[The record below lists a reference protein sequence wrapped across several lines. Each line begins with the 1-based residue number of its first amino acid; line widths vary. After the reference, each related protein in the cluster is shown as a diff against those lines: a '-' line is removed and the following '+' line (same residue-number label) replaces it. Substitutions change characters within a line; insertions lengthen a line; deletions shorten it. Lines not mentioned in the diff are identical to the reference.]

1 MFESWCSVASTV
13 QFLRRVPPISGW
25 PERLWLLLCTRPLLA
40 PKLCLMAS
48 RDLLYAIRRIRE
60 LDIVLAMQLRGMLLA
75 GSLGSVGERR
85 PHHSVKSIPRE
96 LDAL

>member
-1 MFESWCSVASTV
+1 MLESWCSVASTV

-25 PERLWLLLCTRPLLA
+25 LERLWLLFCTLA

-48 RDLLYAIRRIRE
+48 RDLLYAIRRILE

-75 GSLGSVGERR
+75 GSLGLVGERR
-85 PHHSVKSIPRE
+85 PHHSAKSIPRE